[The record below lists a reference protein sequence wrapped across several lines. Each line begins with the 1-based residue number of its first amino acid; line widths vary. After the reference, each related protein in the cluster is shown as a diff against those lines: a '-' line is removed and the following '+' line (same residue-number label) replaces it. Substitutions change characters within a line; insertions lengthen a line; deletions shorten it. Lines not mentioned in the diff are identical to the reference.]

1 MSDQANE
8 RAFETHVEETLL
20 GASGWQ
26 RGADAEWD
34 VERALFPVQVCNFLQ
49 AAQPRLWSD
58 MRTLHGDGLEALPR
72 LRQLSV
78 NYVDF
83 HFFPRPK

>member
-1 MSDQANE
+1 MKQFKDLDI
-8 RAFETHVEETLL
+8 T
-20 GASGWQ
+20 
-26 RGADAEWD
+26 
-34 VERALFPVQVCNFLQ
+34 
-49 AAQPRLWSD
+49 
-58 MRTLHGDGLEALPR
+58 GLAR